1 MAKVFPDMTFSI
13 KPKIDIQTARLC
25 ADVLNLF
32 LHDKADE
39 WTVIVHGEDGSKHG
53 EKEVPYQQIELTQ
66 DPEII
71 DKYRR
76 GFGIYG

>member
-1 MAKVFPDMTFSI
+1 MIDCPSTI
-13 KPKIDIQTARLC
+13 KRCLLLTKTDICTRLC

-76 GFGIYG
+76 GFGIFG